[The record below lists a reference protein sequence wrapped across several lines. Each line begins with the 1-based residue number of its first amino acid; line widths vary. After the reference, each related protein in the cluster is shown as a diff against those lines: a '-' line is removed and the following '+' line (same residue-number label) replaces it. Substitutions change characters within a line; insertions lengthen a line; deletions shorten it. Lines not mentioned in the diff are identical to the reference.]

1 LRLCS
6 FGPFTHRTLF
16 NARPEQAG
24 KVTDFDLYQKIFES
38 PCLNIFIT
46 KRGREALMLGFY
58 RSTGFLAA
66 TMVAAI
72 VVIGTLSQ
80 SYAATGSVRFHI
92 VKAGFIFGVGGGS
105 GALNFK
111 GRTYRLGIGG
121 INVGTIGASAVD
133 LVGTAHNLRT
143 AADIVGT
150 YTQSSA
156 ALAVVGGGRV
166 ATLQNANGVVIKVR
180 GPAVGL
186 EASLSLSGITISMQ

>member
-1 LRLCS
+1 MFNLSRATKCGVALLATAMLAS
-6 FGPFTHRTLF
+6 VPSRTYAD
-16 NARPEQAG
+16 NGSIRMRIS
-24 KVTDFDLYQKIFES
+24 KV
-38 PCLNIFIT
+38 
-46 KRGREALMLGFY
+46 
-58 RSTGFLAA
+58 
-66 TMVAAI
+66 
-72 VVIGTLSQ
+72 
-80 SYAATGSVRFHI
+80 
-92 VKAGFIFGVGGGS
+92 GFIVGVGGGS
-105 GALNFK
+105 GTLNFK

-133 LVGTAHNLRT
+133 LAGTAHNLRT

>member
-1 LRLCS
+1 MR
-6 FGPFTHRTLF
+6 
-16 NARPEQAG
+16 
-24 KVTDFDLYQKIFES
+24 
-38 PCLNIFIT
+38 
-46 KRGREALMLGFY
+46 GFY
-58 RSTGFLAA
+58 RSIRFCAA

-72 VVIGTLSQ
+72 MLIGALSQ

-92 VKAGFIFGVGGGS
+92 VKAGFIVGVGGGS
-105 GALNFK
+105 GTLNFN
-111 GRTYRLGIGG
+111 GRNYRLSIGG

-166 ATLQNANGVVIKVR
+166 ATLQSSNGVVIKVR
-180 GPAVGL
+180 GPAIGL
-186 EASLSLSGITISMQ
+186 EASLSLSGMTISMQ